1 MIPVHTAAAPVEVR
15 PHTAGRWRATFSAH
29 PVLWL
34 TLAAIALRLLIFLGR
49 GDYVAF
55 DEGWYLLLARSLFD
69 GQGFSL
75 TGLRHVTL
83 SPLFPILAGV
93 VAELIGDPIRAGRLV
108 AAVAAGMLVW
118 PCWSIFTRLADRRT
132 AWIACVFV
140 AVMPALAPFAAP
152 YWIGWDL
159 WVGAEPLLHVFLYAG
174 IAFALRGWREQRT
187 TDWALAGVALALAY
201 LARSEAIL
209 PLGILGLM
217 LAARALWLR
226 TPRAMLNVAALALAF
241 AVTAAPY
248 WFYLHD
254 ALGRW
259 TITGRGV
266 EVVVPRRAADAATGA
281 ESPPPGSAATGI
293 ERMLWEEGQRSY
305 MYSLYALD
313 ASATR
318 LASSYWGIPNDPGAS
333 GPPPRNAADRVVPLR
348 ADSTPQ
354 PGDAAS
360 AAPAA
365 DPAGSVATTPVAGSA
380 APVADAASSA
390 SAQNGTLPGRWTL
403 YIRALATA
411 IPWYLWPFIGFGL
424 FGARRAWR
432 DELMVA
438 APLVLTSVAIA
449 RIVAADP
456 RTQLFIVPLA
466 AFYAA
471 RGVFMFGA
479 FVDDRVR
486 DGSVRRG
493 FVATATAAILAL
505 VLLATEVRWVYL
517 GLSLGSPHHL
527 VGTANR
533 RMGEALRTIV
543 PEHEPVM
550 SWHPAMALYARRDWR
565 VLPHASFDNVVR
577 YANATDTRYVVISQ
591 YYPPQGILGE
601 LPREHLVLDIPPGAA
616 AAGGQFRLDL
626 SDAGTSHMFGTVQP
640 APGVQLDS
648 PDTTTPDE
656 GS

>member
-1 MIPVHTAAAPVEVR
+1 MIPVDTAPAPVEAM
-15 PHTAGRWRATFSAH
+15 PAAHSRWRAVLSGR

-34 TLAAIALRLLIFLGR
+34 TLAAIALRLVIFLGR

-69 GQGFSL
+69 GQGYSL

-83 SPLFPILAGV
+83 SPLFPILAGA

-108 AAVAAGMLVW
+108 AAVAAGLLVW
-118 PCWSIFTRLADRRT
+118 PCWSIFNRLTDRRT
-132 AWIACVFV
+132 AWLACVFV

-159 WVGAEPLLHVFLYAG
+159 WVGAEPLLHVFLFAG
-174 IAFALRGWREQRT
+174 IALALRGWREQRT
-187 TDWALAGVALALAY
+187 ADWAAAGLALALAY

-209 PLGILGLM
+209 PFGMLGL
-217 LAARALWLR
+217 LLTARALWLR
-226 TPRAMLNVAALALAF
+226 TPRAMLNVAVLALAF

-248 WFYLHD
+248 WLYLHD
-254 ALGRW
+254 AMGRW

-266 EVVVPRRAADAATGA
+266 EVVVPRRATDAATAA

-313 ASATR
+313 ASATH
-318 LASSYWGIPNDPGAS
+318 LASSYWGIPDEDAAATQA
-333 GPPPRNAADRVVPLR
+333 RNAAVEP
-348 ADSTPQ
+348 T
-354 PGDAAS
+354 
-360 AAPAA
+360 APR
-365 DPAGSVATTPVAGSA
+365 AGSP
-380 APVADAASSA
+380 APVADAASPA
-390 SAQNGTLPGRWTL
+390 AAQNDTLPGRWTL
-403 YIRALATA
+403 YVRALTTA
-411 IPWYLWPFIGFGL
+411 IPWYLWPFIGVGL
-424 FGARRAWR
+424 FGMRRAWR
-432 DELMVA
+432 DELVVA
-438 APLVLTSVAIA
+438 VPLVLTSVAIA

-471 RGVFMFGA
+471 RGVTMFGA
-479 FVDDRVR
+479 FVDDRIR
-486 DGSVRRG
+486 DGSLRRG
-493 FVATATAAILAL
+493 FVATATAAILAF
-505 VLLATEVRWVYL
+505 VLLATEARWVYL

-527 VGTANR
+527 VGSANR
-533 RMGEALRTIV
+533 RMGEALRDIV

-550 SWHPAMALYARRDWR
+550 SWHPAIALYARRDWR

-577 YANATDTRYVVISQ
+577 YANATDTRFLVLSQ

-616 AAGGQFRLDL
+616 AAGGQFRLEL

-640 APGVQLDS
+640 AVGVDP
-648 PDTTTPDE
+648 PDTTLSDE

>member
-1 MIPVHTAAAPVEVR
+1 MMPVDTAPAPLEAAP
-15 PHTAGRWRATFSAH
+15 AADSRWRTMFSAH
-29 PVLWL
+29 PLLWL
-34 TLAAIALRLLIFLGR
+34 TLAAVTLRLVIFLGR

-55 DEGWYLLLARSLFD
+55 DEGWYLLLARNLFD
-69 GQGFSL
+69 GDGFSL

-83 SPLFPILAGV
+83 SPLFPILAGA

-118 PCWSIFTRLADRRT
+118 PCWSIFTRLSDRRT

-174 IAFALRGWREQRT
+174 IAFALRGWREQRIIY
-187 TDWALAGVALALAY
+187 WAAAGLALALAY

-209 PLGILGLM
+209 PFGMLGLM
-217 LAARALWLR
+217 LTARALWLR
-226 TPRAMLNVAALALAF
+226 TPRAMLNVAVLALAF

-248 WFYLHD
+248 WLYLHD
-254 ALGRW
+254 AMGRW

-266 EVVVPRRAADAATGA
+266 EVVVPRTATESATGA
-281 ESPPPGSAATGI
+281 ESPPSGGAATGI

-313 ASATR
+313 DSATR
-318 LASSYWGIPNDPGAS
+318 LASSYWGIPDEDAVAES
-333 GPPPRNAADRVVPLR
+333 HSAA
-348 ADSTPQ
+348 AE
-354 PGDAAS
+354 S
-360 AAPAA
+360 AAPMAQ
-365 DPAGSVATTPVAGSA
+365 GA
-380 APVADAASSA
+380 APPTVPQSPAPMTQRPAPVSAPASPAAAPNDA
-390 SAQNGTLPGRWTL
+390 LPGRWTL
-403 YIRALATA
+403 YVRALATA
-411 IPWYLWPFIGFGL
+411 IPWYLWLFIGVGL
-424 FGARRAWR
+424 FGVRRPWR
-432 DELMVA
+432 NELVVA
-438 APLVLTSVAIA
+438 VPLVITSVAIA

-456 RTQLFIVPLA
+456 RTQLFLVPLA

-471 RGVFMFGA
+471 RGVTMFGA
-479 FVDDRVR
+479 FVDDRIR
-486 DGSVRRG
+486 DSSLRRG
-493 FVATATAAILAL
+493 FVAAATATILSF
-505 VLLATEVRWVYL
+505 VLLATEARWVYL

-527 VGTANR
+527 VGSANR

-543 PEHEPVM
+543 PEDEPVM

-565 VLPHASFDNVVR
+565 VLPYASFDNVVR
-577 YANATDTRYVVISQ
+577 YANATDTRFLVLSQ

-616 AAGGQFRLDL
+616 AAGGQFRLEL
-626 SDAGTSHMFGTVQP
+626 TDAGTSHMFGTVQP
-640 APGVQLDS
+640 AAGVEPGS
-648 PDTTTPDE
+648 PDIPPSDE